1 MNTNVTLSIDADLLA
16 KARKRAGE
24 MGTTV
29 NQLVRD
35 QLATFVGEDDLDA
48 VIAEFRRTSGQ
59 GNPDPDWKFN
69 REEMY
74 DERFSESNYGKS

>member
-35 QLATFVGEDDLDA
+35 QLASFVGDDDLESA
-48 VIAEFRRTSGQ
+48 IAWFRSTSGQ
-59 GNPDPDWKFN
+59 GRPDADYKFN
-69 REEMY
+69 RDEIY
-74 DERFSESNYGKS
+74 DERLRNYGK